1 MVELDLLAV
10 DDQAIGLDGSGT
22 LEEAVCRVVLE
33 HVLGVVG
40 LNEGVVDGDNVDTTV
55 VDAVEQ
61 LERLSHA
68 MWGRGA
74 THALRKT

>member
-1 MVELDLLAV
+1 MQPRHVSPRPAHREKVKLFKGEKGCSYSVV
-10 DDQAIGLDGSGT
+10 D
-22 LEEAVCRVVLE
+22 
-33 HVLGVVG
+33 